1 MAPQSLLFISQTTPN
16 FWQCFCLHSF
26 WRLPRSKQDVP
37 SSTTVFVDY
46 FLEFLWHFPGQFCGE
61 SMPKEASK
69 EEFNIRST
77 LYKVYSVSALDKAK
91 DISTSTKD
99 KYFAWRTRFRGLSFL
114 DVPEVDL
121 DVPVSAGQVGDP
133 AHMQWNV
140 VSCFCHSAISTIDA
154 HYHYALFGGLREV
167 FVPFLYWRLKAGNS
181 LTIARTWAIKPAS
194 VSLR

>member
-1 MAPQSLLFISQTTPN
+1 MAPLSLLFISQTIPN
-16 FWQCFCLHSF
+16 FWQCFVYIHFEDCPAQSITSLLL
-26 WRLPRSKQDVP
+26 LPILW
-37 SSTTVFVDY
+37 FI

-91 DISTSTKD
+91 DIYTSTKD

-133 AHMQWNV
+133 AHIQWNV
-140 VSCFCHSAISTIDA
+140 VSCFCHSTISTIDA

-181 LTIARTWAIKPAS
+181 GWYRTPFVSYFLAI
-194 VSLR
+194 